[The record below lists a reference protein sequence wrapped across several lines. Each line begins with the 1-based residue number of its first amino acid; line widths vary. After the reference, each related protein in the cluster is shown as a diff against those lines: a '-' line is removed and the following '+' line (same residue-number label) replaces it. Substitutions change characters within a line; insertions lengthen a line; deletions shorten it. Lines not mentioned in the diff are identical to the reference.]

1 MCTSTACW
9 IFAERYQVFRVQ
21 LVLSRF
27 SHSVAKV
34 LRECFMFCAF
44 VSVKHS
50 TVYGE
55 DSASLQKGFCS
66 LFVETAFKPD
76 VWYAKLFYFVPHSS
90 SSSLHSTSMFRKGN
104 PRRMSNLHNY
114 HPFRFEWVTSHHFFT
129 LHNVK
134 SSVLETYQKFSFRIA
149 RTLLSKKSIETFP
162 HKIVC
167 YISQE
172 WFQCFRSTFV
182 SENSSKVPGR
192 LMKCIHR
199 RECITVG
206 PQQSGRIIR
215 AIFVLRNEI
224 SLRRHRISGE
234 SQHALCM
241 RSSTTHRC
249 RPSTHILPPMS

>member
-1 MCTSTACW
+1 MQNFFISFHILLLLLRFTPPRCSAKASWEEWVTFTTTTRFVSNELLP
-9 IFAERYQVFRVQ
+9 II
-21 LVLSRF
+21 F
-27 SHSVAKV
+27 SHSITWNLLCLK
-34 LRECFMFCAF
+34 LTRNFHFELL
-44 VSVKHS
+44 
-50 TVYGE
+50 G
-55 DSASLQKGFCS
+55 LCS
-66 LFVETAFKPD
+66 
-76 VWYAKLFYFVPHSS
+76 
-90 SSSLHSTSMFRKGN
+90 
-104 PRRMSNLHNY
+104 RR
-114 HPFRFEWVTSHHFFT
+114 VG
-129 LHNVK
+129 
-134 SSVLETYQKFSFRIA
+134 
-149 RTLLSKKSIETFP
+149 IETFP

-206 PQQSGRIIR
+206 PQQRGRIIR

-224 SLRRHRISGE
+224 SLRRLRISVE